1 MAKRRPSGDGMV
13 RKRKDGRWEGRI
25 VVGHKAN
32 GEPIFRYV
40 LAKSQ
45 KELLDKLHRDM
56 EGFQDMELTEDSRMT
71 LGEWLDRWME
81 EYGAVTLRPNTL
93 RSYEQYIRCYV
104 KPYLGGKIVSRVTRL
119 DIQKLYRKL
128 KKEGRVHDHPEYG
141 HELSDSMVLRIHAM
155 LHQCLKDAE
164 AAHVVARNPTDGAVV
179 PKASY
184 KPKQIL
190 TKEQMEKMEGL
201 AKLVADVNDKYLRL
215 AAEYDNFRKRSQ
227 REREQAYTDAV
238 SRAVT
243 ALLPTYDN
251 LERALKAETA
261 DTEYKK
267 GVELTM
273 TQLTESLK
281 GINVT
286 VIDAAAGTAFDPN
299 FHNAVMHVEDESLG
313 ENVIAETFQ
322 QGFQI
327 GDKVIRH
334 AMVKVAN

>member
-1 MAKRRPSGDGMV
+1 MSENVNQENKQEQENTDTPETQPQQEPSP
-13 RKRKDGRWEGRI
+13 ET
-25 VVGHKAN
+25 A
-32 GEPIFRYV
+32 
-40 LAKSQ
+40 
-45 KELLDKLHRDM
+45 
-56 EGFQDMELTEDSRMT
+56 
-71 LGEWLDRWME
+71 E
-81 EYGAVTLRPNTL
+81 ETFT
-93 RSYEQYIRCYV
+93 
-104 KPYLGGKIVSRVTRL
+104 VTR
-119 DIQKLYRKL
+119 D
-128 KKEGRVHDHPEYG
+128 
-141 HELSDSMVLRIHAM
+141 
-155 LHQCLKDAE
+155 
-164 AAHVVARNPTDGAVV
+164 
-179 PKASY
+179 
-184 KPKQIL
+184 
-190 TKEQMEKMEGL
+190 QMEKMEQL
-201 AKLVADVNDKYLRL
+201 AKMVSDASDKSLRL

-267 GVELTM
+267 GVEMTM
-273 TQLTESLK
+273 TQLVESLK
-281 GINVT
+281 GINVAI
-286 VIDAAAGTAFDPN
+286 IDAAAGTAFDPN

>member
-1 MAKRRPSGDGMV
+1 MA
-13 RKRKDGRWEGRI
+13 
-25 VVGHKAN
+25 
-32 GEPIFRYV
+32 
-40 LAKSQ
+40 
-45 KELLDKLHRDM
+45 
-56 EGFQDMELTEDSRMT
+56 
-71 LGEWLDRWME
+71 E
-81 EYGAVTLRPNTL
+81 E
-93 RSYEQYIRCYV
+93 I
-104 KPYLGGKIVSRVTRL
+104 
-119 DIQKLYRKL
+119 
-128 KKEGRVHDHPEYG
+128 KKENTEEAAPEAAETEPAEKNDG
-141 HELSDSMVLRIHAM
+141 KAKKKEKKLENEIEALKAEIAK
-155 LHQCLKDAE
+155 KDAE
-164 AAHVVARNPTDGAVV
+164 A
-179 PKASY
+179 
-184 KPKQIL
+184 
-190 TKEQMEKMEGL
+190 KEQNE
-201 AKLVADVNDKYLRL
+201 KYLRVV
-215 AAEYDNFRKRSQ
+215 AEYDNFRKRSQ

-299 FHNAVMHVEDESLG
+299 FHNAVMHVEDENLG